1 MARGQAR
8 KFKKILIVKPSSL
21 GDIVHSLSFLYS
33 IRQCFPDAELHW
45 VVARGF
51 EDILEG
57 HPMIEKL
64 WVINKDQWKK
74 LSQAGSTI
82 KELRALS
89 TSLKK
94 EGYDLAVDL
103 QGLLRSGMITMA
115 TGSKMRVGFQEARE
129 GGALFYTHRVEGGR
143 GAHAVR
149 RYLKV
154 ASSLGCDTSSVRF
167 PMPEAPFPMPFD
179 GEYAVIVPGARGK
192 TKRWPAERFAR
203 LAVKLPL
210 RSVIVGGK
218 SDVRI
223 AKRIAE
229 GSGGKAVS
237 LAGKTGLKELSY
249 VIKGARFAVTN
260 DSGPMHFAAAH
271 RIPVF
276 AIFGPTNPAHT
287 GPYGKRHTIISS
299 DIDCAPCF
307 KKRCGDVRCME
318 TIPVKKVLDA
328 VLANIE
334 FRK

>member
-21 GDIVHSLSFLYS
+21 GDIVHSLPFLYS
-33 IRQCFPDAELHW
+33 IRKCSPDAELHW

-115 TGSKMRVGFQEARE
+115 TGSKMRLGFQEARE
-129 GGALFYTHRVEGGR
+129 GGALFYTHSVEGGR

-149 RYLKV
+149 RYLKI
-154 ASSLGCDTSSVRF
+154 ASSLGCDTSRVRF

-179 GEYAVIVPGARGK
+179 GEYVVIVPGARWR

-203 LAVKLPL
+203 LAAKLPL

-223 AKRIAE
+223 AKRIVE
-229 GSGGKAVS
+229 
-237 LAGKTGLKELSY
+237 
-249 VIKGARFAVTN
+249 IKGARFAVTN

-271 RIPVF
+271 RVPVF
-276 AIFGPTNPAHT
+276 AIFGPTSPAHT

-307 KKRCGDVRCME
+307 KKRCRDIKCME
-318 TIPVKKVLDA
+318 SIPVKKVLDA
-328 VLANIE
+328 VLANI
-334 FRK
+334 KA